1 MVSMRYLE
9 INYFYNSPWKDHVVR
24 FLKTSNGLI
33 SSKNLC
39 FETHTKVAQF
49 FACTKSWY

>member
-9 INYFYNSPWKDHVVR
+9 INYSYNSPWKDHVVR